1 MSTFQAGLTRRNL
14 LLLGALAYPGKV
26 LMNWNSDR
34 KAASSMNID
43 IYTHFFPPAYAREI
57 TRRATRTHPD
67 VPNIEMLMRLFP
79 NLCEFETRLA
89 HMDRYETSLQVL
101 TPLPIP
107 ADLFVG
113 DSSAAA
119 ALVRVANDAMAEVI
133 AKRQDRFAGVAL
145 LCFLNPEEAAN
156 ELERAVK
163 HLGLK
168 GAMLFTNIAGRPVD
182 MPQLFPVYERAQGL
196 DVPLWIHPISW
207 NYYDWV
213 RDYLIWQ
220 VFGWPMD
227 TTLAM
232 ARLVYGGVL
241 EKFPKLKF
249 ITHHAGG
256 TTPYLIGRVID
267 TYDQNEELT
276 RLSESGPSAPRPA
289 AKKPIDYY
297 RMFYGDTALSGI
309 ATAMGCAYEMFG
321 SEHMVFGSDYPFGPD
336 SGQRFIHS
344 NLAAID
350 TLKLPGRD
358 QRRIL
363 VENARSLLRMK
374 A

>member
-1 MSTFQAGLTRRNL
+1 M
-14 LLLGALAYPGKV
+14 LLGALAYPGKV

-34 KAASSMNID
+34 TASSSMNID
-43 IYTHFFPPAYAREI
+43 IYTHFFPPAYAKEI
-57 TRRATRTHPD
+57 TRRATHTHPD
-67 VPNIEMLMRLFP
+67 VPNIEMLMRMFP
-79 NLCEFETRLA
+79 NLCEFEMRLA

-107 ADLFVG
+107 TDLFVS
-113 DSSAAA
+113 DPPAAA
-119 ALVRVANDAMAEVI
+119 ALAQVANDAMAEAV

-145 LCFLNPEEAAN
+145 LCFLDPAQAAN
-156 ELERAVK
+156 ELERAVT
-163 HLGLK
+163 HLGFK
-168 GAMLFTNIAGRPVD
+168 GAMLFTNIAGKPLD
-182 MPQLFPVYERAQGL
+182 MPGLFHVYEKAQNL

-220 VFGWPMD
+220 IFGWPVD
-227 TTLAM
+227 TTFAM

-241 EKFPKLKF
+241 EKFPNLKF

-276 RLSESGPSAPRPA
+276 RLSGSVASTSRPA
-289 AKKPIDYY
+289 AKRPIDYY

-309 ATAMGCAYEMFG
+309 PGAMSCAYDMFG
-321 SEHMVFGSDYPFGPD
+321 SEHFLFGSDYPFGPD

-350 TLKLPGRD
+350 TLKLPDRD
-358 QRRIL
+358 RRRIL
-363 VENARSLLRMK
+363 VENARSLLRTK

>member
-1 MSTFQAGLTRRNL
+1 MNPFQAGLTRRKL
-14 LLLGALAYPGKV
+14 LLLSALAYPGK
-26 LMNWNSDR
+26 LLKQRDSFR
-34 KAASSMNID
+34 KASGASNID
-43 IYTHFFPPAYAREI
+43 IYTHFLPPRYGSEI
-57 TRRATRTHPD
+57 IRRATRTHPD
-67 VPNIEMLMRLFP
+67 VPNMDMLMRMFP
-79 NLCEFETRLA
+79 NLCEFETRLT

-107 ADLFVG
+107 ADLFVN
-113 DSSAAA
+113 DVATAS
-119 ALVRVANDAMAEVI
+119 ALVRVANDTMAEAVS
-133 AKRQDRFAGVAL
+133 KRPDRFVGVAL
-145 LCFLNPEEAAN
+145 LCFADMDEAAK

-163 HLGLK
+163 QLGFK
-168 GAMLFTNIAGRPVD
+168 GAMLFTNISGAPID
-182 MPQLFPVYERAQGL
+182 TPALFPVYETAQRL

-220 VFGWPMD
+220 IFGWPVD

-276 RLSESGPSAPRPA
+276 RLSQPGFAAPPPT

-309 ATAMGCAYEMFG
+309 PSAMSCAYEMFG
-321 SEHMVFGSDYPFGPD
+321 PERLAFGSDYPFGPD
-336 SGQRFIHS
+336 SGQRFIRS
-344 NLAAID
+344 NLTAID
-350 TLKLPGRD
+350 ALNLPD
-358 QRRIL
+358 QARRKVL
-363 VENARSLLRMK
+363 VGNARLLLGVG
-374 A
+374 